1 MEGGIDK
8 FKKEKSK
15 TEFLKDTN
23 SNVWSKFFLFW
34 NSINNIRNLF
44 KVDKMLGYLVCM
56 HIIRNIN

>member
-15 TEFLKDTN
+15 AEFFKDTN
-23 SNVWSKFFLFW
+23 SNVWNKVYLYW

-44 KVDKMLGYLVCM
+44 KVNKM
-56 HIIRNIN
+56 

>member
-15 TEFLKDTN
+15 AEFFKDTN

-44 KVDKMLGYLVCM
+44 KVDKMLRYLMCM